1 MRLLSLFSI
10 RIALSL
16 IGITAISSVI
26 FTLLLIG
33 LTLTVIVPDSYRIRA
48 MMDLTAWQFDDRL
61 LYDAFGFNPDGFSL
75 IVNNEQEVVYVD
87 GVSSCEIGE
96 VLASC
101 APDLVGVSSGEQ
113 FFEVDSEQWT
123 QLVLETRAGEQI
135 ITQRGP
141 VAPTMNLGIAVIS
154 GIPLIIAV
162 QTIMTLIIAL
172 PIVLLLSFFFI
183 RPLVIRLARITVTS
197 RRFAGGDFD
206 TRVLDRRT
214 DEIGQLGQQ
223 FDDMADTIQKNFQT
237 LQDLAEQNATLAK
250 QVEATAKQNERLRL
264 ARDLHDTISQRL
276 FSLSMMASTL
286 PGLIDN
292 KDSDARNR
300 AQSIARLAEETQQD
314 LRSLLVDLRPTAI
327 LDVGFA
333 DAMRNHVQSWGNCN
347 DTQTDITL
355 MLHDDTIPSVVQDT
369 LYRITVEALNN
380 VAKHA
385 NAKQV
390 TVTVIMGHQQ
400 IALSIVDDGQ
410 GFDSENNIHAG
421 SLGIYGMRERT
432 RSIGGELQID
442 SSDEGTSV
450 QLIIAS

>member
-1 MRLLSLFSI
+1 MRLLNLFSI

-16 IGITAISSVI
+16 IGVTVISTVV
-26 FTLLLIG
+26 FTLILIG
-33 LTLTVIVPDSYRIRA
+33 LTLTVVVPDSYRIRA

-87 GVSSCEIGE
+87 GLAPCEIGDT
-96 VLASC
+96 LAVC
-101 APDLVGVSSGEQ
+101 APNLVGLSAGEQ
-113 FFEVDSEQWT
+113 LFEFDGEQWT
-123 QLVLETRAGEQI
+123 QLVLETVNGDQI

-154 GIPLIIAV
+154 GIPLIIAA

-183 RPLVIRLARITVTS
+183 RPLVVRLARITVTS

-286 PGLIDN
+286 PDLIDN
-292 KDSDARNR
+292 KDNDARNR
-300 AQSIARLAEETQQD
+300 AQSIVQLAEETQQD

-333 DAMRNHVQSWGNCN
+333 DAMRNHVQNWGNCN
-347 DTQTDITL
+347 DMQTDITL

-385 NAKQV
+385 NATHV
-390 TVTVIMGHQQ
+390 TVTVVMGQHQ
-400 IALSIVDDGQ
+400 IAMSIADNGA
-410 GFDSENNIHAG
+410 GFDSSADARAG
-421 SLGIYGMRERT
+421 SLGLYGMRERA
-432 RSIGGELQID
+432 RAIGGDLQID

>member
-1 MRLLSLFSI
+1 MRLLNLFSI

-16 IGITAISSVI
+16 IGITVISSVI

-75 IVNNEQEVVYVD
+75 IVNDKQEIVYVD
-87 GVSSCEIGE
+87 GIASCE
-96 VLASC
+96 VRDTLATC
-101 APDLVGVSSGEQ
+101 APDLVGVSAGEQ
-113 FFEVDSEQWT
+113 VFEVNNEQWT
-123 QLVLETRAGEQI
+123 QLVLNTRAGETI

-141 VAPTMNLGIAVIS
+141 VAPTMNLGIVVIS
-154 GIPLIIAV
+154 GIPIIIAV

-183 RPLVIRLARITVTS
+183 RPLVTRLARITATS

-237 LQDLAEQNATLAK
+237 LQDLAEQNGTLAK
-250 QVEATAKQNERLRL
+250 QVEATAKKNERLRL

-286 PGLIDN
+286 PDLIDN
-292 KDSDARNR
+292 KNNDARYR
-300 AQSIARLAEETQQD
+300 AQSIAQLAEGTQQD

-327 LDVGFA
+327 LDIGFA

-347 DTQTDITL
+347 DMQTDITL

-369 LYRITVEALNN
+369 LYRIMVEALNN
-380 VAKHA
+380 VVKHA
-385 NAKQV
+385 NATQV

-400 IALSIVDDGQ
+400 IALSVVDDGQ
-410 GFDSENNIHAG
+410 GFNSENDIHAG
-421 SLGIYGMRERT
+421 SFGIYGMRERA